1 MENRELTKY
10 VMKVLIALFI
20 LGTFNPFGFMSLF
33 FAWPIIVN
41 LIISTYKYFAK
52 KNKEKNRWKMS
63 DEEVSL
69 KKDIADY
76 LQNHEQIVVN
86 DNITL
91 KFTKDDKDIYKRLGV
106 FFYGEYV
113 CQLLDFRSYDID
125 TYQTIL
131 ESMNFA
137 EKTTEAEPEQLKA
150 ETFIERI
157 NEYNTDIKHEE
168 ISNYLYLTSS
178 LLTNIAVLE
187 AKGVSDSSK
196 TRKLYMYYL
205 PILMDILDNYCNMK
219 DNKYV
224 ATDIKAMEEKLI
236 KTIIL
241 CNEALKTLLTSLNE
255 EDILNMSV
263 NMSTLES
270 ILKKDGLIK
279 TAGMEKVKE
288 SVK

>member
-1 MENRELTKY
+1 VGNKELKKY
-10 VMKVLIALFI
+10 VVKALIALFI
-20 LGTFNPFGFMSLF
+20 LGTIYPDGSSVVFTWL
-33 FAWPIIVN
+33 IIIY
-41 LIISTYKYFAK
+41 LAISTYKYFT
-52 KNKEKNRWKMS
+52 KNKKEKSKWKMS
-63 DEEVSL
+63 EQELSL
-69 KKDIADY
+69 KNDIN
-76 LQNHEQIVVN
+76 NHLKNHDHIVVN

-113 CQLLDFRSYDID
+113 CQLLDFRSFDID

-224 ATDIKAMEEKLI
+224 AADVKAMEEKLI

-241 CNEALKTLLTSLNE
+241 CNEALKTLLASLNE

>member
-1 MENRELTKY
+1 MENKELKKY
-10 VMKVLIALFI
+10 VVKALIALFI
-20 LGTFNPFGFMSLF
+20 LGNINLDGSSVVFVSLL
-33 FAWPIIVN
+33 IIY
-41 LIISTYKYFAK
+41 LAISTYKYFT
-52 KNKEKNRWKMS
+52 KNKKEKSKWKMS

-279 TAGMEKVKE
+279 TTGMEKVKE

>member
-1 MENRELTKY
+1 VEDKELTKY
-10 VMKVLIALFI
+10 VMKVLIALFV
-20 LGTFNPFGFMSLF
+20 LGRFGLFNFLSFF
-33 FAWPIIVN
+33 FAWPIIIN
-41 LIISTYKYFAK
+41 LIITTYKYFAK
-52 KNKEKNRWKMS
+52 KNKEKNKWKMS
-63 DEEVSL
+63 EQETVLKDKIDEYL
-69 KKDIADY
+69 KSH
-76 LQNHEQIVVN
+76 NQIIVN

-91 KFTKDDKDIYKRLGV
+91 KYTKEDKSLYKRLGV

-113 CQLLDFRSYDID
+113 CQLLDFRAFDMD

-131 ESMNFA
+131 TSLSFE
-137 EKTTEAEPEQLKA
+137 EKTNETEPDQLTAES
-150 ETFIERI
+150 FIERI

-187 AKGVSDSSK
+187 DKGVSDSRK

-224 ATDIKAMEEKLI
+224 DTDIKAMEEKLI

-263 NMSTLES
+263 NMSTLEN